1 MRLFKILDDELLCS
15 LTNDLKKKNPMKA
28 SFNLTS
34 LMTFIKDLKSQVHV
48 VFHLLIH
55 YGFNYIK

>member
-1 MRLFKILDDELLCS
+1 MSF
-15 LTNDLKKKNPMKA
+15 KKKNPMKA

-48 VFHLLIH
+48 VYHLLYVYLLYFTLLTLYHFH

>member
-1 MRLFKILDDELLCS
+1 
-15 LTNDLKKKNPMKA
+15 MKA

-34 LMTFIKDLKSQVHV
+34 LMTFIKDLKSQVQV
-48 VFHLLIH
+48 VYHLLIH